1 MYSVNRNTFQKNRSM
16 CATEPLQFIYP
27 CPYNLHCCDVIVS
40 FQLQDTLLQREE
52 ELARLQEENNKLR
65 AFLNSSFVRNL
76 EQKAKVRAASDALT
90 AHLTYSNRE
99 I

>member
-1 MYSVNRNTFQKNRSM
+1 M

-90 AHLTYSNRE
+90 AIRQK
-99 I
+99 

>member
-1 MYSVNRNTFQKNRSM
+1 M
-16 CATEPLQFIYP
+16 CATEPLQFIYS
-27 CPYNLHCCDVIVS
+27 YNLHCCDVIVS

-76 EQKAKVRAASDALT
+76 EQKAKVRAASSEINQQSKQRHSDL
-90 AHLTYSNRE
+90 HLLS
-99 I
+99 